1 MKVLCI
7 TGIILLTLIT
17 VFIST
22 VSADIQVESS
32 YTTGDL
38 IGIAG
43 TTNFNTDN
51 SVLIEI
57 WPASFGPKGKYE
69 PSMAGGGSV
78 VVPVQSRENLD
89 YHWNGSFDS
98 SGWAPDTYMVRAE
111 IIGKG
116 YVETAMF
123 DLMEKSEV
131 ETTPADNEVQSDI
144 NQTEITPVITPVIPE
159 ETPTESIPDSVPV
172 PTQKSPLSGGT
183 IILSLGILTV
193 SLFMLVSRR

>member
-1 MKVLCI
+1 
-7 TGIILLTLIT
+7 
-17 VFIST
+17 
-22 VSADIQVESS
+22 
-32 YTTGDL
+32 
-38 IGIAG
+38 
-43 TTNFNTDN
+43 
-51 SVLIEI
+51 
-57 WPASFGPKGKYE
+57 
-69 PSMAGGGSV
+69 MAGGGSV

-98 SGWAPDTYMVRAE
+98 SGWAPNTYMVRAE

-131 ETTPADNEVQSDI
+131 ETTPAGNEVQSEI

-159 ETPTESIPDSVPV
+159 ETTTESIQDSVPV

-183 IILSLGILTV
+183 ILLSLGILTG